1 MIIVCACGHCED
13 RSSFGMLPLGGH
25 WTSNI
30 SYGISFFN
38 CQWDVI
44 DLRLSP
50 FLEAHAL
57 AKSSTRTV
65 RGKSW
70 TKILFWICTAC
81 TNAFCRFQCVPH
93 MTPGRTGIRRG
104 LGFFDHWTHVWGY
117 LNSVYVAMWNRF
129 ASGTFHESTMWNFLW
144 VWWVGSWWLQQFDD
158 R

>member
-25 WTSNI
+25 WTLTFRMASLFSI
-30 SYGISFFN
+30 V
-38 CQWDVI
+38 WDVI

-70 TKILFWICTAC
+70 TKILFWTCTAC

-129 ASGTFHESTMWNFLW
+129 ASGAIHDVELLM
-144 VWWVGSWWLQQFDD
+144 GMMSWILMIAAIWRLID
-158 R
+158 